1 MGFPRR
7 EYMPQS
13 AMAQLNY
20 LAPSHPA
27 THHLPHIIPPCN
39 MPSHLSLYLC
49 THTPPQLP
57 STHTTYAYSHYSIP
71 FLTTATSSQSIQWHD
86 YPPSHTCLTKHPHI
100 SLKDALEWVAIPF
113 SRGSSWPRDWT
124 QVSLNARQILYHL
137 SHQGNPLSFKLHLNL
152 TWGYNA
158 VLQ

>member
-1 MGFPRR
+1 MGFPRQ

-86 YPPSHTCLTKHPHI
+86 YPPSHNMPDQASAHLTQRCTGMGSH
-100 SLKDALEWVAIPF
+100 SLLQRIFLTQGLNPGIPQCKADSLPSEPPGKPF
-113 SRGSSWPRDWT
+113 IIQTSSKFNMG
-124 QVSLNARQILYHL
+124 L
-137 SHQGNPLSFKLHLNL
+137 
-152 TWGYNA
+152 
-158 VLQ
+158 